1 MEKSVKI
8 IGQKVLYV
16 LMVFLFA
23 GCAFNQEI
31 YLPEQ
36 YEVKNKQIQKERK
49 QVATKQIPKPAI
61 VAISKTDW
69 ANYYYGVLPCA
80 NCSGVET
87 WLHLKK
93 TAHQA
98 SYELSENY
106 LQMENG
112 VFATTGT
119 LIWQTNVIA
128 KLQAKDEDRYIFVG
142 KNSVTLMN
150 TPDESLQNSY
160 MLKKLDAFVENGKQL
175 LVLPKSVQKG
185 KIDNQKA
192 IKFNALMNVNEPT
205 HKSLKASYV
214 MECQKDTYTVVKSVL
229 FEGEFATLKEKNMLE
244 NKVMS
249 FKGENDV
256 LWQARKKYCK

>member
-1 MEKSVKI
+1 MKKINEKIFYI
-8 IGQKVLYV
+8 IV
-16 LMVFLFA
+16 VFLLA
-23 GCAFNQEI
+23 GCSFNQDI

-36 YEVKNKQIQKERK
+36 HQEQKRQTSQKQERVLSKKHLEPTAVVK
-49 QVATKQIPKPAI
+49 
-61 VAISKTDW
+61 SSTDW
-69 ANYYYGVLPCA
+69 VGYYYGVLPCA

-119 LIWQTNVIA
+119 LAWQTNVIA

-175 LVLPKSVQKG
+175 LVLPKSIQKG
-185 KIDNQKA
+185 KIEGQKA

-205 HKSLKASYV
+205 YKSLKASYV